1 MEQAVAAID
10 LLEGLAGNTEPAKCC
25 QLLERL
31 FGIVHPVLDRD
42 VMRRFDTK
50 AAAVQEHSSRL
61 EALRVFQIGRDGLDI
76 LDDLKRG
83 CIDPFVSQ
91 LLERS
96 LHLVMV
102 QELVCDDTNSRIT
115 AAIPSSATGAN
126 Q

>member
-1 MEQAVAAID
+1 MARNAAGSGAALASSSASIGFGFNFAIDQFPWIKLLLEMEQAVAAID

-76 LDDLKRG
+76 LDDLK
-83 CIDPFVSQ
+83 
-91 LLERS
+91 
-96 LHLVMV
+96 
-102 QELVCDDTNSRIT
+102 
-115 AAIPSSATGAN
+115 
-126 Q
+126 